1 MEKEKVPTV
10 EELRASI
17 AELTQ
22 KMQAGHDE
30 YAAKVLAETGK
41 TIQQHADE
49 HVARVRQQQ
58 ADAEARWESMYGK
71 PFPRK
76 EKL

>member
-1 MEKEKVPTV
+1 MQETVPTT
-10 EELRASI
+10 EEIRASI

-41 TIQQHADE
+41 TIEQIAQE
-49 HVARVRQQQ
+49 HVARVAQQQ
-58 ADAEARWESMYGK
+58 EDSRARWESMYGK

-76 EKL
+76 DKL